1 MHNFVIAVGRCR
13 RVVEVCD
20 LEVSPPSLEATV
32 IHAAARLL
40 PHYLPSTS
48 GPLRQQPLVQKA
60 LQLTTLIVGVGAAE
74 GRSPWVG
81 AGEGKAIDYD
91 RLCGRRCEGL
101 LEGWGHKGARGLG
114 SYSMLLSQGVLVFLL
129 VACM

>member
-1 MHNFVIAVGRCR
+1 MYCYRCAFCAGWSR
-13 RVVEVCD
+13 RVIEVCG

-40 PHYLPSTS
+40 PHYLPSIS

-81 AGEGKAIDYD
+81 AGEGKATGCVGI
-91 RLCGRRCEGL
+91 GL
-101 LEGWGHKGARGLG
+101 LRCWGCKARLQGL
-114 SYSMLLSQGVLVFLL
+114 LVFL
-129 VACM
+129 VACVWAAGNVR